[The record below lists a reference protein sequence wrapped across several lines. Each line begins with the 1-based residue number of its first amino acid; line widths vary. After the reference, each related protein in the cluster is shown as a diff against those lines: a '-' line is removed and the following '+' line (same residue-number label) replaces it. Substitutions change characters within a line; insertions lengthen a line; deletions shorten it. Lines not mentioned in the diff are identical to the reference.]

1 MDILKTFKLGT
12 PELFKPARLVWD
24 GKAPET
30 APATAEAGPKPKAS
44 PPAAEKPDPKA
55 AAQRGAEARAKSEA
69 ESRESQAK
77 ADALLLSDADKQTLT
92 DFDKKYIEIMKEKDP
107 AKAAEALIVHLLT
120 LTPEKITAIT
130 TSFEAPVTEKE
141 KTDFTAKHKNA
152 DGSLNLDAVGKAIDE
167 GTLSPREMTILS
179 DILKNQQ
186 NPDPKNAEIIQKA
199 AEKLAELAQ
208 ALEFQK
214 VRLNFEKVT
223 TAFAQYGI
231 EYQIYLQSIE
241 PPDANRAE
249 AKEKFL
255 KSVADK
261 KPEDAEILKHAMEDA
276 PTEQEKKYVDE
287 LLKTG
292 HKTPKELADALE
304 KGGLGLR
311 ESVVGISLITTED
324 IDKWKKENPPRI
336 NETEEK
342 ELRNQ
347 LVAWAE
353 QKAQPSEAGDD
364 LKKLG
369 LGGLIERLIDK
380 ITALIE
386 KLTGQLSN
394 MFKPK
399 EAEVTPFK
407 TSPIEK
413 NGHFTVVGYDETKG
427 LTLRAE
433 GPNKKVT
440 SVTDGKIKEVDREN
454 NTVTVEVG
462 KNTIIYS
469 GFKSIPVSITKDA
482 PIKEGDELGT
492 LKDDTLT
499 IKTLNG
505 EGKSKDPT
513 DLLKTFIKPADKPAT
528 AATDTPATAP
538 ATPPK
543 PDAKTEPA
551 TPPKTEAK
559 PGGTTT
565 TTNQPAATQPP
576 AAKKQ

>member
-12 PELFKPARLVWD
+12 LELFKPARLVWEE
-24 GKAPET
+24 KAPEA
-30 APATAEAGPKPKAS
+30 APAAAEAEPAKPKTS
-44 PPAAEKPDPKA
+44 PPAAAERPDPKA
-55 AAQRGAEARAKSEA
+55 AAEKAAKVTAAGDAEQQEAKA
-69 ESRESQAK
+69 A
-77 ADALLLSDADKQTLT
+77 ADALLLEDADRQTLT
-92 DFDKKYIEIMKEKDP
+92 DFDKKYVEIMKEKDP
-107 AKAAEALIVHLLT
+107 EKAAKALVDHLLT
-120 LTPEKITAIT
+120 LKPEKITAIT

-186 NPDPKNAEIIQKA
+186 NPDAKNAEIIQKA
-199 AEKLAELAQ
+199 AETLAKLTQ

-214 VRLNFEKVT
+214 VGLSFREVNRV
-223 TAFAQYGI
+223 I
-231 EYQIYLQSIE
+231 EANKDAYKKYLG
-241 PPDANRAE
+241 DHDKE
-249 AKEKFL
+249 AFL
-255 KSVADK
+255 KSITIDADREIMQRAIEK
-261 KPEDAEILKHAMEDA
+261 KPS
-276 PTEQEKKYVDE
+276 EQEKAYVEKYTT
-287 LLKTG
+287 LKDD
-292 HKTPKELADALE
+292 HKTPKELAEALAKE
-304 KGGLGLR
+304 ELGYR

-336 NETEEK
+336 DETQEK
-342 ELRNQ
+342 ELRDQ
-347 LVAWAE
+347 LAAWAE
-353 QKAQPSEAGDD
+353 QEAQPSEDGGD
-364 LKKLG
+364 LRKLG

-454 NTVTVEVG
+454 NTVTVEVD

-528 AATDTPATAP
+528 TPADTPAAPADKGAAAP

-551 TPPKTEAK
+551 APPKPEAK

-565 TTNQPAATQPP
+565 TTTQPAAAQPSK
-576 AAKKQ
+576 AKK